1 MKGEGLSAILIAI
14 CVIMMPLGMIDAE
27 DNEMPTRSGFL
38 YVGSDQDYRSIQDAL
53 DNATD
58 GDTIR
63 VYSGFYSGPVIVNR
77 SVSIIGNGTW
87 KSIIRPTETTEVHYD
102 LLTITADRA
111 VIKGITFIGKVDE
124 FFNGIKVLSSNNSIE
139 NCHFENCISALII
152 SGEQNRISNNTIID
166 SGIGSTYYDRMGNL
180 SSYHDPAGK
189 YPIGY
194 WRFEEEGWNGSAGE
208 VKDSAFFK
216 DNGTIHSGVDQVVSG
231 KNGKVAN
238 FSGNGTYIDLGN
250 STKYNFG
257 DGGFTVSAWIWLSED
272 ALVNPPTPGNYGN
285 KIIQKR
291 GGADKSWGQKSGWM
305 MAVQK
310 VDDTVRIKNTGVDD
324 GNGGYIQLGNM
335 EYIGD
340 LETWIHMAMVWDGTN
355 LSVIINGGEYLF
367 SKSNPDMGEI
377 DNDLNLTIGA
387 HWNSPTFQDQFFY
400 GMIDEVKVYNRSVSG
415 EEIRADYDR
424 KTIGAVRI
432 SNGSSNLIRNNT
444 IDPINTTG
452 LILENSDYN
461 KILENSIGNSSNL
474 CVWLREGTQY
484 NQIIENRFTGRSGN
498 STSECVDDGTNNS
511 WNDDQIG
518 NYWEDHQSPDI
529 NGDGI
534 VDIPRNISGSAGARD
549 NYPITDCGQNRPPK
563 VHDNFNHTA
572 VVDVEY
578 NTSIHA
584 TDLDRDPL
592 TFSLQTNATW
602 LDLIDDR
609 LVGTPDQYEIGWYFV
624 NITANDTLQES
635 SLNFT
640 LNVVDEGRNT
650 SDPPSN
656 ETNPPSNET
665 DPPVNNTDPVD
676 DNSTEVPGNDTEG
689 DQDNVNNDLDLSEVL
704 PMGIDPVD
712 VEMETVGG
720 IEIEYS
726 EEEGFTINY
735 DGKWG
740 GVDELRINSKDDAWE
755 GTYKVI
761 LLSEGDTNSIDIY
774 FDDGEEQYIIVLI
787 DPGMSLKEPLNVQW
801 FSKEGGL
808 LGEGRIIMFDLPPGE
823 HDLILRIED
832 GNSRIIE
839 RAYSVHVEYGQDPN
853 TTHIIPVIIVSLIIL
868 LIIMLTFVFSF
879 FRNRAQRRNGEEY
892 IGGAMPE
899 PKVDSRGLSVQAP
912 GEMSEPQLEIGP
924 EITAGP
930 LFSDLGLSEDN
941 EVRIMDDGPDTIQ
954 PGSIDSLYSEAFD
967 HECYQDMGMSNR
979 EIIKSLETRL
989 ENGEITEVTHDRIVE
1004 ALDEE

>member
-1 MKGEGLSAILIAI
+1 MRGKGLSAVIIAI
-14 CVIMMPLGMIDAE
+14 CFIMMPFGMIDAE
-27 DNEMPTRSGFL
+27 DRELPTRSSFL
-38 YVGSDQDYRSIQDAL
+38 YVGSDQEYQSIQDAL

-63 VYSGFYSGPVIVNR
+63 IYSGTYSGPVIVNR
-77 SVSIIGNGTW
+77 SVSIIGNGTRN
-87 KSIIRPTETTEVHYD
+87 SIIKPTETAVRYND
-102 LLTITADRA
+102 LLTITADRT
-111 VIKGITFIGKVDE
+111 VIKGITFTGKVDG
-124 FFNGIKVLSSNNSIE
+124 FFNGVKVLSSNNSIE

-152 SGEQNRISNNTIID
+152 RGEWNRVSNNTIID
-166 SGIGSTYYDRMGNL
+166 SGIGSAYYDRMENL
-180 SSYHDPAGK
+180 SSYYDPTGK
-189 YPIGY
+189 YPIGV
-194 WRFEEEGWNGSAGE
+194 WKFEEEGWNGSQGE
-208 VKDSAFFK
+208 VKDSAFLK
-216 DNGTIHSGVDQVVSG
+216 DNGTTYNDVDQVLSG
-231 KNGKVAN
+231 NNGKVAN

-257 DGGFTVSAWIWLSED
+257 DGGFTASAWIWLSKN

-291 GGADKSWGQKSGWM
+291 GGADGSWGQKSGWM

-355 LSVIINGGEYLF
+355 LSVMINGGEYFF

-400 GMIDEVKVYNRSVSG
+400 GMIDEVKVYNRSVSKG
-415 EEIRADYDR
+415 EIRADYNGR
-424 KTIGAVRI
+424 TIGAVRI
-432 SNGSSNLIRNNT
+432 SDGSSNLIQNNT
-444 IDPINTTG
+444 IDPVNATG
-452 LILENSDYN
+452 IILENSDDNEILKN
-461 KILENSIGNSSNL
+461 KIGNSSDL
-474 CVWLREGTQY
+474 CVWLREGTH
-484 NQIIENRFTGRSGN
+484 NNEIIENRFTGRPGN
-498 STSECVDDGTNNS
+498 TTSECVDDGTNNI

-534 VDIPRNISGSAGARD
+534 VDIPRNISGSAGAKD
-549 NYPITDCGQNRPPK
+549 NYPITICSVNRPPK

-578 NTSIHA
+578 NTSIYA

-592 TFSLQTNATW
+592 TFSLLTNATW

-609 LVGTPDQYEIGWYFV
+609 LVGTPDQYDIGRYFV
-624 NITANDTLQES
+624 NITANDTFQKS

-640 LNVVDEGRNT
+640 LNVVDEDQGT
-650 SDPPSN
+650 SDPP
-656 ETNPPSNET
+656 TNET
-665 DPPVNNTDPVD
+665 DPPENNTDPVD
-676 DNSTEVPGNDTEG
+676 DNSTEVPGNDTQG
-689 DQDNVNNDLDLSEVL
+689 DQTNVTNDLDLSEAF
-704 PMGIDPVD
+704 PMGIDPDD
-712 VEMETVGG
+712 VEMETTGG

-735 DGKWG
+735 NGEWG
-740 GVDELRINSKDDAWE
+740 GVDELRIHSKDDAWE

-761 LLSEGDTNSIDIY
+761 LLSGSNTNSVY
-774 FDDGEEQYIIVLI
+774 VNFDDGEEQYLIVLV
-787 DPGMSLKEPLNVQW
+787 DPDMNLIEPLTVQW
-801 FSKEGGL
+801 FNKEGDL
-808 LGEGRIIMFDLPPGE
+808 LGEGRIVKFDLPPGE

-839 RAYSVHVEYGQDPN
+839 RAYSIHVKDGRDPDK
-853 TTHIIPVIIVSLIIL
+853 THIIPVIVISLVIL
-868 LIIMLTFVFSF
+868 LIIMIVLVFSF
-879 FRNRAQRRNGEEY
+879 YKNRTHRRNREEY
-892 IGGAMPE
+892 TEGSIRE
-899 PKVDSRGLSVQAP
+899 PMVHPLGFSVPAP
-912 GEMSEPQLEIGP
+912 GGMSEPQLEIDP

-930 LFSDLGLSEDN
+930 LFPDLELSENCGGRRLND
-941 EVRIMDDGPDTIQ
+941 RPDPIQ
-954 PGSIDSLYSEAFD
+954 PGSIESLISESFD
-967 HECYQDMGMSNR
+967 HEDLQDMGMSDR
-979 EIIKSLETRL
+979 EIIKGLENRL
-989 ENGEITEVTHDRIVE
+989 EKGEITEDTYYRIIE